1 MKNILF
7 LCFAIFSLSIS
18 QNTISSDSIN
28 ELNEIDIIYKAH
40 KLSPITYQN
49 ISNSEIQELSVGQE
63 PALFFSSTPSII
75 SYSDAGHTQG
85 YSYFTLRG
93 IDQTRINIT
102 LDGVPLNDPADQA
115 FYFSNYADILN
126 SIEKIQIQ
134 RGVGSSKNGTASYAG
149 SIEMFS
155 PNLYNNEKMELG
167 IGYGSFNTL
176 RTYGIYNSGIK
187 NKNGLYVRISKIY
200 SDGFKQHASNNSQSL
215 FLSGG
220 RFGDVSSWK
229 MNLLAGNQK
238 NGLAWMPVSEDDMNC
253 DRTTNANSEL
263 EKDDFSQ
270 MLLQVQNTLTPN
282 MNNTIKSSI
291 YYSLADGWWDFD
303 LPNYLGEETESSIE
317 DISRNALISNLIGF
331 YSNYKFQNEKLNT
344 TTGIHLNTYSNAFKE
359 SHMNSGEVWN
369 ENTKHKQ
376 EISVFQKT
384 EYKIKNLLISGDIQ
398 YRTSVF
404 NYEGDVNFNEMHWS
418 FINPKFGLSYINSE
432 NMLIYF
438 NMGKTGRKPTRY
450 NRFQG
455 NDVLEYLCEV
465 DKSTGEYILPN
476 LDNEPEYVTDFEL
489 GIRTSFEK
497 INLNVNGYYLDFKN
511 ERVLNGMF
519 GPSGLALTS
528 NVEQS
533 IRTGIELY
541 ASYQINE
548 HIKLINNSSFNYSL
562 IQEQNIEFTP
572 ILTPP
577 LIVNQ
582 EIIFSQ
588 NNLSASISSR
598 YQSSSYIN
606 FENTESINEYVVFN
620 GRISYEMKN
629 YTLTLLINNISD
641 NYYFNNG
648 LVDWDG
654 QIKYVAQAP
663 RNIFI
668 SIKYRV

>member
-1 MKNILF
+1 MKKTLF
-7 LCFAIFSLSIS
+7 LCLGIFSLSLAQEKPKLDSIS
-18 QNTISSDSIN
+18 QLQ
-28 ELNEIDIIYKAH
+28 EVEIIYKAH

-49 ISNSEIQELSVGQE
+49 ISRPEIEELSIGQE
-63 PALFFSSTPSII
+63 PALFFSNTPSII
-75 SYSDAGHTQG
+75 SHSDAGHTQG

-126 SIEKIQIQ
+126 SIDKIQIQ
-134 RGVGSSKNGTASYAG
+134 RGVGTSKNGTASYAG
-149 SIEMFS
+149 SIELS
-155 PNLYNNEKMELG
+155 TPNLYNNEKIELG
-167 IGYGSFNTL
+167 LGYGSFNTL

-220 RFGDVSSWK
+220 RFGDLATWK
-229 MNLLAGNQK
+229 VNLLAGNQK
-238 NGLAWMPVSEDDMNC
+238 NGLAWMPVSEDEINC
-253 DRTTNANSEL
+253 DRTTNANSEF

-270 MLLQVQNTLTPN
+270 MLVQVQNTLTPN

-303 LPNYLGEETESSIE
+303 FPNYLGEESNTE
-317 DISRNALISNLIGF
+317 DISRNALTSNLIGF
-331 YSNYKFQNEKLNT
+331 YSNYKFQNEKFNLT
-344 TTGIHLNTYSNAFKE
+344 SGLHLNTYSNAFTE
-359 SHMNSGEVWN
+359 SHMSSGQVWN
-369 ENTKHKQ
+369 KNTKYKQ
-376 EISVFQKT
+376 EISVFQKA

-398 YRTSVF
+398 YRTSLF
-404 NYEGDVNFNEMHWS
+404 NYEGDVNFNEMNWS

-432 NMLIYF
+432 NVLIYF
-438 NMGKTGRKPTRY
+438 NMGKTGREPTRY
-450 NRFQG
+450 DMFQG
-455 NDVLEYLCEV
+455 NDVLEYICTI
-465 DKSTGEYILPN
+465 DSITGEYILPN
-476 LDNEPEYVTDFEL
+476 LDTKPEYVTDYEL
-489 GIRTSFEK
+489 GIRTSFNR

-528 NVEQS
+528 NVEKS

-541 ASYQINE
+541 ASYQINK
-548 HIKLINNSSFNYSL
+548 HIKLVNNSSFNYSL
-562 IQEQNIEFTP
+562 IEQQNIEFTP

-577 LIVNQ
+577 FIVNQ
-582 EIIFSQ
+582 EIIFSK
-588 NNLSASISSR
+588 NNLSASMSSR
-598 YQSSSYIN
+598 YQSRSYIN
-606 FENTESINEYVVFN
+606 FENTKSINEYLLLN
-620 GRISYEMKN
+620 GRISYQVKN
-629 YTLTLLINNISD
+629 YTLTLFINNITD

-648 LVDWDG
+648 LIDWNG
-654 QIKYVAQAP
+654 NRKYFVQAP

-668 SIKYRV
+668 SIKYIV